1 VSTFD
6 LEEPM
11 SRALTIVLVV
21 LLASPRLAMAQQ
33 VAPSPD
39 LWRNVAAKV
48 TPGATV
54 KLRLQDG
61 TKLTAV
67 LLQASDEA
75 ITIKPKTRVPVPP
88 QRVEYTAIESIELEE
103 RGGIGAAKAAAIG
116 IVSGVGAFLGM
127 LLVFVATLD

>member
-1 VSTFD
+1 
-6 LEEPM
+6 M
-11 SRALTIVLVV
+11 SRALIILLVV
-21 LLASPRLAMAQQ
+21 LLASPRLTMAQQ

-39 LWRNVAAKV
+39 LWRNVAARI

-61 TKLTAV
+61 TKLKAV

-88 QRVEYTAIESIELEE
+88 QRVEYATIESIELEE
-103 RGGIGAAKAAAIG
+103 RGGIGAGKAVAIG
-116 IVSGVGAFLGM
+116 IVSGVGAFFAM
-127 LLVFVATLD
+127 VLVFVAALD